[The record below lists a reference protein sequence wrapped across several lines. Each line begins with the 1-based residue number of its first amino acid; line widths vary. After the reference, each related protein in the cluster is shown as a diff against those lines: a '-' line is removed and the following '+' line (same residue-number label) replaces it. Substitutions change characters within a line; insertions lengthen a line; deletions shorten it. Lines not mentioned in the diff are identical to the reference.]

1 MRGCSSLLHGRR
13 GCQPRIT
20 VQGDAGEGTADGAP
34 VEHLTPALPLNSPRK
49 VGTCLTLTTLKSA
62 SAVQPQMMM
71 PAPRLACLYPQLW
84 VYLDQMDFE
93 WSEAKRIAVLEAR
106 GLDFIDAEILF
117 DGRPLYTVASPR
129 GFEERWLSVGELNG
143 RLVAV
148 VWTQRRDSLRIIM
161 MRRARNEEKERYGA
175 LYG

>member
-1 MRGCSSLLHGRR
+1 
-13 GCQPRIT
+13 
-20 VQGDAGEGTADGAP
+20 
-34 VEHLTPALPLNSPRK
+34 
-49 VGTCLTLTTLKSA
+49 
-62 SAVQPQMMM
+62 
-71 PAPRLACLYPQLW
+71 
-84 VYLDQMDFE
+84 MDFE

-129 GFEERWLSVGELNG
+129 GAEERWLSVGELHG
-143 RLVAV
+143 RLVTV
-148 VWTQRRDSLRIIM
+148 VWTQRRGAIRIIT